1 MMKTLTSE
9 EIEKRIADSYEL
21 PNNVLAA
28 VSEPLVTVRTS
39 TYQHGP
45 FIREC
50 IESVLA
56 QKTNFPFEFII
67 GEDFSTDG
75 TREIVFEY
83 AKKYPD
89 IIRVITAD
97 YNVGSKAN
105 GRRCLRAFRGK
116 YIATCEGDDYWTDPN
131 KLQQQVDILEAHP
144 EYSLCFHNAEVI
156 YDDRN
161 IRPHLFAFYEKE
173 VYTIKDVISRPWFIP
188 TQSMLIRRNL
198 IQHPEWTKYI
208 YNGDLSLQLMFAAQG
223 PFYCINKSM
232 SVYRRHKNSMSANKA
247 WHFAPM
253 RIVQL
258 LYYFDMHSEFK
269 YHALILKRTEEI
281 TRDFYQVF
289 LYERP
294 LPVRLLSFDYYWLK
308 FQGMQR
314 KMKSA
319 YGEYGLRD
327 PSGFLNR
334 VFRRRR

>member
-1 MMKTLTSE
+1 MKTLTSE

-28 VSEPLVTVRTS
+28 VPEPMVTVRTS

-97 YNVGSKAN
+97 YNVGMKAN
-105 GRRCLRAFRGK
+105 GRRCRQAARGK
-116 YIATCEGDDYWTDPN
+116 YLATCEGDDYWTDPT

-161 IRPHLFAFYEKE
+161 IRPHLFALYEKE
-173 VYTIKDVISRPWFIP
+173 VYTIEDVINRPWFIP
-188 TQSMLIRRNL
+188 TQSMMIRQNL

-223 PFYCINKSM
+223 PFYCINKPM
-232 SVYRRHKNSMSANKA
+232 SIYRRHRNSMSATKA

-253 RIVQL
+253 KIIQL
-258 LYYFDMHSEFK
+258 LCYFDMHTEFK
-269 YHALILKRTEEI
+269 HHQLILARTEEI
-281 TRDFYQVF
+281 TRDFYRVF